1 MPVDPAGCECF
12 AQQQLFQRILFSG
25 FSYAAS
31 RRLTRSI
38 LLEFRSGLLIT
49 AVIANVMTAKQRAL
63 ISFRLSLVGI
73 TDRKACLLTSISSI
87 SLRSMQD
94 LNRPMLRAKR

>member
-1 MPVDPAGCECF
+1 MPVHPAGCECF

-38 LLEFRSGLLIT
+38 LLESRAGLLIT
-49 AVIANVMTAKQRAL
+49 AAIANAMTAK
-63 ISFRLSLVGI
+63 
-73 TDRKACLLTSISSI
+73 
-87 SLRSMQD
+87 
-94 LNRPMLRAKR
+94 

>member
-63 ISFRLSLVGI
+63 ISFRLSHVGI
-73 TDRKACLLTSISSI
+73 TDRKAVS
-87 SLRSMQD
+87 
-94 LNRPMLRAKR
+94 